1 LPSEKRTTLR
11 SVFVVTGG
19 LRPSAIIRRKH
30 PAIRRSLAP
39 ASRRASATEALHGI
53 RLALGVLPLSSP
65 STSTI

>member
-1 LPSEKRTTLR
+1 
-11 SVFVVTGG
+11 